1 MNLEQFGVQEMS
13 LNQQQDV
20 DGGIIPLIIGCVLL
34 IAATSSCSKTGPAPG
49 CSTARAVT
57 GNPVPR
63 G

>member
-34 IAATSSCSKTGPAPG
+34 IAATNSCSTNATPG
-49 CSTARAVT
+49 CATTRKVVEDRKW
-57 GNPVPR
+57 PK
-63 G
+63 